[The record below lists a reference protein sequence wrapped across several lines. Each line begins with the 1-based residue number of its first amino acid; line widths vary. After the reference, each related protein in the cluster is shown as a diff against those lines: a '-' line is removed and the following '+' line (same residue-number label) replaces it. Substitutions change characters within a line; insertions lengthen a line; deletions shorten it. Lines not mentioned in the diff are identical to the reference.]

1 MHLHIACLLIHKKA
15 IDLSVAMSLLLYMCL
30 SFMWAPGWRSDW
42 LWFRIA
48 GTGRQPFYKHLS
60 NPPPS
65 NELLLVGLAA
75 RRPNAKRRGSQEAA
89 ILSNRKRYSKAE
101 AAALSNQKELQEA
114 KDWRRTEEAVILN
127 NRNQFYINQSSPN
140 NSVRE
145 NSLFGAGVGVGS
157 CHSMARTD
165 RLNARVPR
173 SPTE

>member
-1 MHLHIACLLIHKKA
+1 MLVSLSIRKLLI
-15 IDLSVAMSLLLYMCL
+15 CL
-30 SFMWAPGWRSDW
+30 SPCLFFFTCVYRLCGPQ
-42 LWFRIA
+42 A
-48 GTGRQPFYKHLS
+48 GEAIGYGSASPAQGGSPFI
-60 NPPPS
+60 NTCPTPPPS